1 MPTVTRTASML
12 EVIRQDLES
21 IRAELL
27 RAFIAANGCHHDARV
42 QQLSRKFDRVLN
54 LYMRVE
60 KSGSIDVH
68 DLEHEA
74 TLPNRTASS
83 QP

>member
-1 MPTVTRTASML
+1 MPTVTRTAPML
-12 EVIRQDLES
+12 EMIRQDLES

-27 RAFIAANGCHHDARV
+27 RAFVVANESHLDARV

-60 KSGSIDVH
+60 KGRSTNVR
-68 DLEHEA
+68 DLEAES
-74 TLPNRTASS
+74 TPPGRTASL